1 MSPETPA
8 APIPTGRLALQFLLF
23 LIGGMV
29 LLIALY
35 WVLETFAGYDGS
47 SGNVMGI
54 VLPPLVAMSM
64 SSWWYQKEKAR
75 PASGRLWKLSL
86 ICGLVAVGI
95 NAALVALLYQAGL
108 LQDLLG
114 GLPPDMRAM
123 RFFAGIFAGY
133 GVVQI
138 LLIRAGFWF
147 GFRSAEKQAQ
157 RLAATKPAGK

>member
-1 MSPETPA
+1 M
-8 APIPTGRLALQFLLF
+8 
-23 LIGGMV
+23 
-29 LLIALY
+29 
-35 WVLETFAGYDGS
+35 
-47 SGNVMGI
+47 
-54 VLPPLVAMSM
+54 
-64 SSWWYQKEKAR
+64 
-75 PASGRLWKLSL
+75 
-86 ICGLVAVGI
+86 
-95 NAALVALLYQAGL
+95 
-108 LQDLLG
+108 QDLLG